1 MLKIKA
7 ECAWMATFE
16 HLNDCKTPEDV
27 AISYSIAIKA
37 IEEYEKLLD
46 EMEYVDN
53 SQKLETITL
62 NDCPGYQYLLDNE
75 NK

>member
-7 ECAWMATFE
+7 ECAWMATFA

-27 AISYSIAIKA
+27 ALRYSIAIRA

-46 EMEYVDN
+46 ETEFVGNAQEIDTVN
-53 SQKLETITL
+53 WD
-62 NDCPGYQYLLDNE
+62 DCPGYQYLIE
-75 NK
+75 TGEE